1 MAVNKVNRIYELIK
15 ELPPH
20 LQKELYERLGAEIK
34 GRRKEKVLDE
44 LIGIAGGPK
53 NKGSRTYKEDLY
65 GGPSFWL

>member
-34 GRRKEKVLDE
+34 GKKKKKVLDE

-65 GGPSFWL
+65 GGSRPL

>member
-1 MAVNKVNRIYELIK
+1 MTVNKVNRIYELIK

-20 LQKELYERLGAEIK
+20 LQKELYERLGAEVK

>member
-65 GGPSFWL
+65 GGPGPL